1 MPELETVP
9 QKTKFDELV
18 RALSESLGPTS
29 GIDSEDVDPQKLQD
43 LMAAYE
49 SNEEEWRRYYW
60 PDAKSCYTRNLVDK
74 GNGKSNLLVLVWSPG
89 MASKIHECVSDPSI
103 FAMLPFSVSSPNGPY
118 THWSLT
124 PTATQMLIA
133 L

>member
-1 MPELETVP
+1 MPGLETVP
-9 QKTKFDELV
+9 QTTKFDELV

-29 GIDSEDVDPQKLQD
+29 GIDSEDVDPQELQD

-49 SNEEEWRRYYW
+49 SNEEEWRKYYW
-60 PDAKSCYTRNLVDK
+60 PDAKNCYTRNLVDK

-103 FAMLPFSVSSPNGPY
+103 FAMLPVPSPCSMAPY
-118 THWSLT
+118 IHRSLT
-124 PTATQMLIA
+124 LIVTQMLIA